1 MLQSTRK
8 DCGSCRHFNKQMYVE
23 ARIPQIRGF
32 KIYQLGE
39 QLALRFFERRAE
51 ERFDSVIVV
60 C

>member
-1 MLQSTRK
+1 M
-8 DCGSCRHFNKQMYVE
+8 NVE
-23 ARIPQIRGF
+23 VGIPQIRGF

-51 ERFDSVIVV
+51 KRFNSVIVV

>member
-1 MLQSTRK
+1 
-8 DCGSCRHFNKQMYVE
+8 MYVE